1 MKHLREYLES
11 RENTW
16 NDPEWIKQ
24 YELKAKELQR
34 ARNEKIAQSK
44 KKYCYFTSWRIKY
57 LYGYVIIV
65 LT

>member
-57 LYGYVIIV
+57 L
-65 LT
+65 

>member
-44 KKYCYFTSWRIKY
+44 KKYC
-57 LYGYVIIV
+57 LLPGV
-65 LT
+65 LNICKVM